1 MKFELKSH
9 IKNIL
14 SKEVNLL
21 EELLEISNKKKTL
34 QELEEKINN
43 GDYSPKILKEKS
55 AASKILETFE
65 TLKKEKDE
73 LEELIEITTEEDVND
88 IKLIAGNV
96 KLLDEKIAK
105 LKIEGMFK
113 EEADSFGAFVEINS
127 GAGGTESQDWAEIL
141 ERIYLRWA
149 ESKGFKVEIINRLM
163 GEEAGIKNS
172 ILKIE
177 GENVYGWLRY
187 ETGVHRLVRVSPF
200 NAQGKRQTSFASLLV
215 LPLVENVTNIVINP
229 SDLKIDTYRASGA
242 GGQHVNTTD
251 SAVRITHI
259 PTGVVAACQ
268 DGRSQFKNKEE
279 AMRMLYSKLYEIEER
294 KKRERK
300 DSIEKD
306 DVSWGNQIR
315 NYVLHPYKLVKD
327 TRTNYE
333 TLNSEKVLN
342 GEIEDFLIA
351 CILKL
356 SKKSQQ

>member
-9 IKNIL
+9 LRNVL
-14 SKEVNLL
+14 LKEV
-21 EELLEISNKKKTL
+21 ELLEDLLQIKQKQQTL
-34 QELEEKINN
+34 AELDEKINN
-43 GDYSPKILKEKS
+43 GDYTPKTLKEKVS
-55 AASKILETFE
+55 CSKLIDAFTKVKIERDDLEEILEITE
-65 TLKKEKDE
+65 DGEIDDLKS
-73 LEELIEITTEEDVND
+73 
-88 IKLIAGNV
+88 IKSSVEN
-96 KLLDEKIAK
+96 LDKKTAK
-105 LKIEGMFK
+105 LKVEGMFK

-141 ERIYLRWA
+141 ERIYIRWA
-149 ESKGFKVEIINRLM
+149 ENKGFKVEVINRLA
-163 GEEAGIKNS
+163 GEEAGIKNA

-177 GENVYGWLRY
+177 GENVYGWLKH

-215 LPLVENVTNIVINP
+215 LPLIENITNIVINP

-259 PTGVVAACQ
+259 PTGVVSACQ

-279 AMRMLYSKLYEIEER
+279 AMKMLYSKLYEMEER
-294 KKRERK
+294 KKREQK

-306 DVSWGNQIR
+306 DVSWGSQIR

-327 TRTNYE
+327 TRTGHE
-333 TLNSEKVLN
+333 TLNSDKVLN
-342 GEIEDFLIA
+342 GEIDEFLID

-356 SKKSQQ
+356 NKKS